1 MICWLSKRESFMFRR
16 QRGVTFIGWLFL
28 LIPVAILGYVAIRL
42 VPIYLNYMRVA
53 QSVQQTATDMKA
65 DDAATLTPQLIRSTL
80 GKHFDIES
88 ITFPDVKDVTVTRDG
103 TGWTIEAKFED
114 TAPLFGNMSLVVDFD
129 KVGKIGG

>member
-1 MICWLSKRESFMFRR
+1 MIRR
-16 QRGVTFIGWLFL
+16 QRGVTFIGWMIL
-28 LIPVAILGYVAIRL
+28 LIPMAILGYVAIRL

-53 QSVQQTATDMKA
+53 HSVEQTASEMKV
-65 DDAATLTPQLIRSTL
+65 DDVATLTPLLIRATL
-80 GKHFDIES
+80 SKHFDIES

-114 TAPLFGNMSLVVDFD
+114 TAPLFGNISMVVDFD